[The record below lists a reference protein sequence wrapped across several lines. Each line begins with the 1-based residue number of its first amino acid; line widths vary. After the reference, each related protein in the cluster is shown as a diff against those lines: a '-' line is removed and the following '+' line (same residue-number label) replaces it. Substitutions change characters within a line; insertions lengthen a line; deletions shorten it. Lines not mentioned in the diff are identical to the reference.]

1 MRNLVVLLLGAL
13 FFAGCSQKTPSKK
26 DEISIMVSYFE
37 LNGKK
42 QQLLIKSM
50 PNLADKNASV
60 PFFGM
65 INFLD
70 QNKTTSAYS
79 LVKGVINV
87 IEADSSSINL
97 NKTSD
102 VLAFKKSS
110 EIRFYEIRPDVVESV
125 KFRSP
130 NGVCGEFLA
139 QKQIF
144 VNAATNY
151 YLRDD
156 SFFAS
161 LIDAK
166 FVYKKGAK
174 ILKKEFAYSIAEPK
188 ILEEAKDFTQKS
200 NQLFLNDMQKLGR
213 LLDILCTF
221 QQALTH

>member
-1 MRNLVVLLLGAL
+1 MRNLVVLLLVAL
-13 FFAGCSQKTPSKK
+13 FFTACSQKTPSKK

-37 LNGKK
+37 LNGEK
-42 QQLLIKSM
+42 QQLLIKNM

-65 INFLD
+65 VNFLD
-70 QNKTTSAYS
+70 QNKTSSAYS

-87 IEADSSSINL
+87 IEADNANVNL
-97 NKTSD
+97 NRSSD
-102 VLAFKKSS
+102 VLALKKSS
-110 EIRFYEIRPDVVESV
+110 EIKFYEIRPDVVESV
-125 KFRSP
+125 KFSSQ

-139 QKQIF
+139 QKPVF
-144 VNAATNY
+144 VNASTNY

-161 LIDAK
+161 FIEAK

-174 ILKKEFAYSIAEPK
+174 ILKKEFAYSISEPK
-188 ILEEAKDFTQKS
+188 ILDEAKEFTQKP

-221 QQALTH
+221 

>member
-42 QQLLIKSM
+42 QQLLIKSV

-60 PFFGM
+60 PLFGM
-65 INFLD
+65 VNFLD

-79 LVKGVINV
+79 LVSGVINV
-87 IEADSSSINL
+87 IEADNASINL

-102 VLAFKKSS
+102 VLALKKSS

-125 KFRSP
+125 KFSSP

-139 QKQIF
+139 QKPVF

-156 SFFAS
+156 SFFTS
-161 LIDAK
+161 FIEEK

-174 ILKKEFAYSIAEPK
+174 ILKKEFVYNISEPK
-188 ILEEAKDFTQKS
+188 ILEEAKEFTQKP

-221 QQALTH
+221 

>member
-1 MRNLVVLLLGAL
+1 MRNLVVLLLAIL

-37 LNGKK
+37 LGGEK
-42 QQLLIKSM
+42 QLLLIKNL
-50 PNLADKNASV
+50 PNLAELNASV

-65 INFLD
+65 VNFLD

-79 LVKGVINV
+79 LVNGVINV
-87 IEADSSSINL
+87 IEADSASINL
-97 NKTSD
+97 NKASD
-102 VLAFKKSS
+102 VLALKKSS

-125 KFRSP
+125 KFSSQ

-139 QKQIF
+139 QKPIF

-161 LIDAK
+161 FIEAK
-166 FVYKKGAK
+166 FFYKKGAK

-188 ILEEAKDFTQKS
+188 ILDEAKEFTQKP

-221 QQALTH
+221 

>member
-1 MRNLVVLLLGAL
+1 MRNLVVLLLAIL

-50 PNLADKNASV
+50 PSLADKNASV

-65 INFLD
+65 VNFLD

-79 LVKGVINV
+79 LVNGVINV
-87 IEADSSSINL
+87 IEADSASINL
-97 NKTSD
+97 NKASD
-102 VLAFKKSS
+102 VLALKKSS

-125 KFRSP
+125 KFSSQS
-130 NGVCGEFLA
+130 GVCGEFLS
-139 QKQIF
+139 QKPVL

-161 LIDAK
+161 FIEAK

-174 ILKKEFAYSIAEPK
+174 ILKKEFAYNISEPK
-188 ILEEAKDFTQKS
+188 ILEEAKEFTQRS

-221 QQALTH
+221 

>member
-1 MRNLVVLLLGAL
+1 MRNLVVLLLAAL
-13 FFAGCSQKTPSKK
+13 FFVGCSQKTPSKK

-37 LNGKK
+37 LNGEK

-60 PFFGM
+60 PFFGV

-79 LVKGVINV
+79 LVNGVINV
-87 IEADSSSINL
+87 IEADSASINL

-102 VLAFKKSS
+102 VLALKKSS

-130 NGVCGEFLA
+130 NGVCAEFLA
-139 QKQIF
+139 QKPVF

-161 LIDAK
+161 FIEAR
-166 FVYKKGAK
+166 FFYKKGAK
-174 ILKKEFAYSIAEPK
+174 ILKKEFAYNISEPK
-188 ILEEAKDFTQKS
+188 ILDEAKEFTQKP

-221 QQALTH
+221 

>member
-1 MRNLVVLLLGAL
+1 MRNLVVLLLVAL
-13 FFAGCSQKTPSKK
+13 FFAGCSQKAPSKK

-50 PNLADKNASV
+50 PNLSDKNASV

-79 LVKGVINV
+79 LVSGVIN
-87 IEADSSSINL
+87 AL
-97 NKTSD
+97 
-102 VLAFKKSS
+102 KKAS

-130 NGVCGEFLA
+130 NGVCAEFLA
-139 QKQIF
+139 QKPVF
-144 VNAATNY
+144 VNASTNY

>member
-1 MRNLVVLLLGAL
+1 MRNLVVLLLAIL

-37 LNGKK
+37 LGGEK
-42 QQLLIKSM
+42 QLLLIKNL
-50 PNLADKNASV
+50 PNLAELNASV

-65 INFLD
+65 VNFLD

-79 LVKGVINV
+79 LVNGVINV
-87 IEADSSSINL
+87 IEADSAFINL

-102 VLAFKKSS
+102 VLALKKSS

-139 QKQIF
+139 QKPVF
-144 VNAATNY
+144 VNVATNY

-161 LIDAK
+161 FIEAR
-166 FVYKKGAK
+166 FFYKKGAK
-174 ILKKEFAYSIAEPK
+174 ILKKEFAYNISEPK
-188 ILEEAKDFTQKS
+188 ILDEAKEFTQKP

-221 QQALTH
+221 

>member
-1 MRNLVVLLLGAL
+1 MRNLVVLLLAIL

-26 DEISIMVSYFE
+26 DEISIIVSYFE
-37 LNGKK
+37 LGGKK
-42 QQLLIKSM
+42 QLLLIKNM
-50 PNLADKNASV
+50 PNLAELNASL

-65 INFLD
+65 VNFLD
-70 QNKTTSAYS
+70 QNRTTSAYS

-87 IEADSSSINL
+87 IEADSTSINL
-97 NKTSD
+97 NKASD
-102 VLAFKKSS
+102 ILALKKSS

-125 KFRSP
+125 KFSSQ

-139 QKQIF
+139 QKPVF
-144 VNAATNY
+144 VNAVTNY

-174 ILKKEFAYSIAEPK
+174 ILKKEFTYNISEPK
-188 ILEEAKDFTQKS
+188 ILEEAKEFTQKS

-221 QQALTH
+221 

>member
-1 MRNLVVLLLGAL
+1 MRNLVVLLLAIL

-37 LNGKK
+37 LNGEK

-65 INFLD
+65 VNFLD

-79 LVKGVINV
+79 LVNGVINV
-87 IEADSSSINL
+87 IEADHASINL
-97 NKTSD
+97 NKASD
-102 VLAFKKSS
+102 ILALKKSS
-110 EIRFYEIRPDVVESV
+110 EIRFYEIRPDALESV
-125 KFRSP
+125 KFTSQ
-130 NGVCGEFLA
+130 NSVCGDFLL
-139 QKQIF
+139 QKPVH
-144 VNAATNY
+144 VNVATNY

-161 LIDAK
+161 LIEAN
-166 FVYKKGAK
+166 FFYKKGAK
-174 ILKKEFAYSIAEPK
+174 ILKKEFAYNIAEAK
-188 ILEEAKDFTQKS
+188 ILEEAKEFAQKTK
-200 NQLFLNDMQKLGR
+200 QLFLNDLQKLGR

-221 QQALTH
+221 

>member
-1 MRNLVVLLLGAL
+1 MRILVVLLLAIL

-37 LNGKK
+37 LNGEK
-42 QQLLIKSM
+42 QQLLIKNM
-50 PNLADKNASV
+50 PNLAELNASV

-65 INFLD
+65 VNFLD
-70 QNKTTSAYS
+70 QNKTSSAYS

-87 IEADSSSINL
+87 IEADNANVNL
-97 NKTSD
+97 NRSSD
-102 VLAFKKSS
+102 VLALKKSS
-110 EIRFYEIRPDVVESV
+110 KIKFYEIRPDVVESV
-125 KFRSP
+125 KFSSQ

-139 QKQIF
+139 QKPVF
-144 VNAATNY
+144 VSAATNY

-188 ILEEAKDFTQKS
+188 ILKEAKEFTQKP

-213 LLDILCTF
+213 LLDILCTY
-221 QQALTH
+221 